1 MQEKGF
7 TNIAGCDFDLKTVRQ
22 CKNLTGLE
30 TVYKMD
36 TLIDFNDIIQY
47 GNMGL
52 MRAVEKYNLEY
63 NTTFTTYARLWIK
76 QTISRN
82 INGIKSTYRLPSH
95 VVYDGYSLM
104 SKKNELDLILG
115 RDSSVCELSEY
126 MGLSVPEI
134 EELKMAFYDS
144 VSLDEN
150 LGLIYGDVEMTRGD
164 VVADPRVD
172 VYIDGVYN
180 TSIEEL
186 KAELKRR
193 LTDKQYF
200 VICKYFGLDEIEY
213 DMEEIAKFLNVSK
226 QRVFQ
231 LKRDAIKRLSLMPSF
246 INRLLY

>member
-1 MQEKGF
+1 
-7 TNIAGCDFDLKTVRQ
+7 
-22 CKNLTGLE
+22 
-30 TVYKMD
+30 
-36 TLIDFNDIIQY
+36 
-47 GNMGL
+47 
-52 MRAVEKYNLEY
+52 
-63 NTTFTTYARLWIK
+63 
-76 QTISRN
+76 
-82 INGIKSTYRLPSH
+82 
-95 VVYDGYSLM
+95 
-104 SKKNELDLILG
+104 
-115 RDSSVCELSEY
+115 